1 MALAGGVTSAVSGS
15 LSALGASVH
24 ELDPALDEDG
34 VRDWAG
40 AVAPLQALVFDAAP
54 TFGDGGQAHLAAAL
68 EAAWVATRGVAT
80 GALIPAGAG
89 KVLLLA
95 PRPAG
100 GFFAGAA
107 RAALENLART
117 LSVEWARHGVT
128 AVAVGPGARTTDE
141 ELAELVCYLVSPAGE
156 YFSGCLF
163 ELGTSELI
171 QTS

>member
-15 LSALGASVH
+15 LSALGASLH

-107 RAALENLART
+107 RA
-117 LSVEWARHGVT
+117 
-128 AVAVGPGARTTDE
+128 
-141 ELAELVCYLVSPAGE
+141 
-156 YFSGCLF
+156 
-163 ELGTSELI
+163 
-171 QTS
+171 